1 MSGRFFNHMDV
12 VCRGFDLSY
21 RLEVPE
27 NGLLCC
33 GASEGFQ
40 QLREILKAM
49 WVVRQ
54 PEVVAA
60 ETSTRVIN
68 SFGIFRTCFVFLP
81 PANEVWGKVMLLP
94 ASVILFTGG
103 SAYRGSAS
111 GGSPPPRV
119 TLNTMGYGQ
128 QAGSTHPTGML
139 SCWKC
144 KYLYL
149 CWLQKW
155 TLEPKKFTSTWTF
168 F

>member
-68 SFGIFRTCFVFLP
+68 SFEIFRTCFVFLP

-128 QAGSTHPTGML
+128 QAGSTNPTGMP

-155 TLEPKKFTSTWTF
+155 TLEPKKLTSTWTF